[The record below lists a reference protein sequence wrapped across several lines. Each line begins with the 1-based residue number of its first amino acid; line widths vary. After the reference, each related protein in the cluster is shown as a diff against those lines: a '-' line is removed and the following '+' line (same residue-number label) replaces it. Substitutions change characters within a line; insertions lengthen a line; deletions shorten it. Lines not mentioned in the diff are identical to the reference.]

1 MSPGNLRKATLQMG
15 GAVGKGIHRGSN
27 ASTERESET
36 TENQKERLVD
46 DLKLMI
52 DKTVPPLS
60 TECRIR
66 RIPDDLRQVKE
77 KAYTPTTISIGPIH
91 HCKNK
96 FQIMETCKVRYLK
109 SFIYRTKVNL
119 ENLVSTIS
127 GMEGRVRSCYVEATL
142 PSDEFVKM
150 ILLDAV
156 FILEL
161 FYRESKNDSEM
172 DDLIL
177 PGQIMNIRCDLILLE
192 NQLPFFVLENLF
204 DLFSPDRSN
213 SSSFIQLTFDFFKYS
228 NAQNIPPHNVK
239 IEHFTDLIRTF
250 LIPQRISQQEGQTRT
265 EKSTLLYSATQLH
278 EAGVKFKL
286 ISSTRSDDSTIK
298 FTNGVLEIPR
308 LDLYDETE
316 SFIRNVMALEEF
328 RYPTEKYVTEYFI
341 FLDNLINTTKDMD
354 LLCNEKIVINHLG
367 DNNAATSFFNNL
379 NTNILL
385 PGFESYYID
394 ICQNL
399 NKFCEKPWH
408 RWKATLRHQ
417 YFSTPWRT
425 ASTIAAIILLVFT
438 FIQTVCSIIQIVPIV

>member
-1 MSPGNLRKATLQMG
+1 ME

-27 ASTERESET
+27 ASTERENEN

-52 DKTVPPLS
+52 DDLQIVPPLS

-109 SFIYRTKVNL
+109 SFISRTEKNL
-119 ENLVSTIS
+119 ENFVSTIS

-142 PSDEFVKM
+142 PLMHSDEFVKM

-161 FYRESKNDSEM
+161 FYICRHDLEK

-177 PGQIMNIRCDLILLE
+177 LDQITNIRCDLILLE
-192 NQLPFFVLENLF
+192 NQLPFFVLEELF
-204 DLFSPDRSN
+204 DLFSPYRSN
-213 SSSFIQLTFDFFKYS
+213 SFSFIQLTFDFFQYL
-228 NAQNIPPHNVK
+228 NVQNISHQNVK

-250 LIPQRISQQEGQTRT
+250 QTPQLICRPEGQTRT

-278 EAGVKFKL
+278 EAGVKFKM
-286 ISSTRSDDSTIK
+286 ISSPCLDVSTFK
-298 FTNGVLEIPR
+298 FTNGVLEIPC
-308 LDLYDETE
+308 LELYDETE

-328 RYPTEKYVTEYFI
+328 RYPTEKYVTDYFI

-385 PGFESYYID
+385 PGVESNYND
-394 ICQNL
+394 ICRNL
-399 NKFCEKPWH
+399 NKFYEKPWH